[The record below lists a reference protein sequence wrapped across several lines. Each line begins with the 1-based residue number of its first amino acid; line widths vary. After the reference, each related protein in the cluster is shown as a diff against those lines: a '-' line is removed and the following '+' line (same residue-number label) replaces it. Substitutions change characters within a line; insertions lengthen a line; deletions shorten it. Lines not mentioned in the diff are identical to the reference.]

1 MHITI
6 ISVGKIKE
14 KYLQEAI
21 KEYSK
26 RLSKYI
32 TLNMIEVKDEK
43 EFKNMSEAD
52 IKTIQ
57 DIETERILNK
67 LKPSYIITLCIEG
80 NMLSSES
87 LAEKIN
93 HIRTYQDSK
102 LTFIIGGSH
111 GLSETIKQ
119 QANLKLS
126 FSPMTFPH
134 QLMQVILLEQLFR
147 LMKILNNEPYHK

>member
-1 MHITI
+1 MQITI

-26 RLSKYI
+26 RLTKYI
-32 TLNMIEVKDEK
+32 TLNIIEVKDEK

-52 IKTIQ
+52 VKTIQ
-57 DIETERILNK
+57 DIEAERIFNK
-67 LKPSYIITLCIEG
+67 LKPSYTIALCIEG

-87 LAEKIN
+87 LADKLN
-93 HIRTYQDSK
+93 HIRTYHHSK

-111 GLSETIKQ
+111 GLSESIKQ
-119 QANLKLS
+119 QANVQLS
-126 FSPMTFPH
+126 FSQMTFPH

-147 LMKILNNEPYHK
+147 SMKILNNEPYHK